1 MKIRRGWN
9 YPRLRYAEIL
19 LLVMCMCVCMYVCS
33 DEGYDDDDDD
43 DDELDGVRCLESA
56 TYSRQVSSPYRV
68 VFRVYMN
75 VKDGVCD
82 IEMKG

>member
-33 DEGYDDDDDD
+33 DEGYDDDDD
-43 DDELDGVRCLESA
+43 EFDGVRCLESA

>member
-19 LLVMCMCVCMYVCS
+19 LLVMCMCVCMYDCS
-33 DEGYDDDDDD
+33 DEGYDDDDD

-56 TYSRQVSSPYRV
+56 TYSRQVSFPYRV